1 MKYAWKVRSGAF
13 TINEKFESKAVK
25 KLVKKALNNQYVK
38 KEYDRE
44 KGVDPIDIGKKSISL
59 PGNKVL
65 IKAGHGR
72 YLVEVFQDKVD
83 LLEIGDRGNNGNME
97 ILQNLMNEMY
107 NLNLQY

>member
-1 MKYAWKVRSGAF
+1 MVEQNTR
-13 TINEKFESKAVK
+13 TNENFKSKAVK
-25 KLVKKALNNQYVK
+25 KLVKKALNNQDVK
-38 KEYDRE
+38 KEYNRE

-83 LLEIGDRGNNGNME
+83 VLGIGDRGNNGNME
-97 ILQNLMNEMY
+97 IFQDLMNEIY
-107 NLNLQY
+107 D